1 MIRREMLNYIDYDE
15 IIKRKLPVEDYPMQA
30 IWSQYTKFACLPDL
44 LVTYRI
50 YSESATFISFEH
62 PKYLQY
68 YQGLAETRR
77 YLNELFPE
85 DACFTEEDIEEQL
98 FYKEFLLYLHRF
110 EYQKAKHLIAN
121 ATNIVA
127 TAKVRQAKR
136 FTQTRLHFIVAHY
149 IKEYK
154 YRQELNQRI

>member
-1 MIRREMLNYIDYDE
+1 
-15 IIKRKLPVEDYPMQA
+15 MQA

-50 YSESATFISFEH
+50 YSESATFISFDH

-77 YLNELFPE
+77 YLNELFPA
-85 DACFTEEDIEEQL
+85 DACFTEEDILEQL
-98 FYKEFLLYLHRF
+98 FYKEFLLYLHQCDYR
-110 EYQKAKHLIAN
+110 KAKQLIAN
-121 ATNIVA
+121 AA
-127 TAKVRQAKR
+127 TIANTPKIRQAKR
-136 FTQTRLHFIVAHY
+136 FTKTWLHFIVAHY

-154 YRQELNQRI
+154 YKRELKHNNI